1 MKNKKKIIIISA
13 ISLVLL
19 VAAYFV
25 FKKAPESEL
34 IVKPKKGY
42 FKVTVTTTGE
52 LRAKNAID
60 VRGPSGLE
68 RLNIYQVKI
77 SKLIA
82 EGTKVKAGDF
92 IAELDR
98 SEIMTKIK
106 ENEIQIQKYESQFLQ
121 AKLDSNLNL
130 SSARNDIENMK
141 YSLEEKRL
149 AKEQSIYEAPSVR
162 RQAEIAYERE
172 LKAYDQAIKNYGT
185 KVQQS
190 IAKLS
195 EVGADLSMEKQSISM
210 IMQIFDQFTVK
221 APADGMLI
229 YMRNWN
235 GTRLTE
241 GSTINT
247 WNPIVARLPDLSIM
261 ESVTFVNEIDIQ
273 KIKVGQSV
281 RLSLDANTNKKVWGS
296 VVSVAN
302 IGEERKN
309 SDSKVF
315 EVVVRI
321 NGQDST
327 LLPSMTTSNEV
338 VVEEFKDVIHVPIE
352 SLFSI
357 EQKGKKIN
365 YLIKKNGNGF
375 VKQEVEIGAMN
386 DSEVI
391 IKRGISTEDEILMA
405 LPSNHDQLTF
415 NYLKKSK

>member
-19 VAAYFV
+19 IAAYFV

-391 IKRGISTEDEILMA
+391 IKRGISTEDEILLA

>member
-25 FKKAPESEL
+25 FKKVPESEL

>member
-13 ISLVLL
+13 ISIVLL
-19 VAAYFV
+19 VASYFV

-77 SKLIA
+77 SKLIP

-141 YSLEEKRL
+141 YGLEEKRL

-327 LLPSMTTSNEV
+327 LLPSMTTSNEI

-365 YLIKKNGNGF
+365 YLIKKNGNSF

-405 LPSNHDQLTF
+405 LPSNHEQLTF

>member
-13 ISLVLL
+13 ISIVLL
-19 VAAYFV
+19 VASYFV

-77 SKLIA
+77 SKLIP

-141 YSLEEKRL
+141 YGLEEKRL

-327 LLPSMTTSNEV
+327 LLPSMTTSNEI

-405 LPSNHDQLTF
+405 LPSNHEQLTF

>member
-19 VAAYFV
+19 AAIYFI

-34 IVKPKKGY
+34 VVKPKKGY

-77 SKLIA
+77 SKLIP

-327 LLPSMTTSNEV
+327 LLPSMTTSNEI

-352 SLFSI
+352 SLFSM

-405 LPSNHDQLTF
+405 LPSNHEQLTF